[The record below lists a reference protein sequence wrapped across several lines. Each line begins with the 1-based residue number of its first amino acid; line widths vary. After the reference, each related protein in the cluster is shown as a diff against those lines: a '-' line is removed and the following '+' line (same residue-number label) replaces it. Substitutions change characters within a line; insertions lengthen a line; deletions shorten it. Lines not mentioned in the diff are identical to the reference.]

1 MNNIQDS
8 HTETPGKRATEN
20 LRRNNFNAF
29 YFDTPAEATEYI
41 CKQIV
46 PGMKVA
52 FGGSM
57 TIRMMGIREKAAAL
71 GAILIDHG
79 APGLTGEEKLETMR
93 RELTSDLFISSSNAI
108 TTGGVLVNVDG
119 YGNRVAAM
127 IFGPRKVIIVA
138 GINKI
143 VENEQAAFDRLEQV
157 AGPMNMKR
165 LERGTPCTH
174 DGICH
179 DCHSVNRGCRAYT
192 IIRRRP
198 TLTPTD
204 VLIVGEEMGM

>member
-1 MNNIQDS
+1 MNNYQEWHS
-8 HTETPGKRATEN
+8 KMLGKRVTASLNRN
-20 LRRNNFNAF
+20 LFNAL
-29 YFDTPAEATEYI
+29 YFDTKAEAADYI
-41 CKQIV
+41 CSQIT
-46 PGMKVA
+46 PGLKVA

-57 TIRMMGIREKAAAL
+57 TVRMMGIRESAVSL
-71 GAILIDHG
+71 GASLIDHG
-79 APGLTGEEKLETMR
+79 AAGLTDEEKLETMR
-93 RELTSDLFISSSNAI
+93 QELTSDLFISSSNAI
-108 TTGGVLVNVDG
+108 TTDGTLVNVDG

-143 VENEQAAFDRLEQV
+143 VGSEQAAFERIEQQ
-157 AGPMNMKR
+157 AAPMNMKR
-165 LERGTPCTH
+165 LDRNTPCTQ

-179 DCHSVNRGCRAYT
+179 DCHSVSRGCRAYT

-198 TLTPTD
+198 VHTPMD